1 MAEDLQS
8 YFSEVRL
15 GPFRKGM
22 VLADRHFDRTVF
34 KSTQGAL
41 KTKGPHC
48 LRDVHFERCEVEAG
62 PFWLGEGYELENVH
76 FDKLKVWRFMF
87 DNRTKM
93 RHVRAS
99 SLAKANRFEI
109 QPGLTSEKEKD
120 RQIDD
125 PEFSLDVSG
134 YQGDLQIW
142 GVPADRVAINPETQI
157 RLRHPT
163 RERHLSQAI
172 GLTEHGLWSIALDQI
187 VGRRVRDAV
196 LSLPK
201 PKDRDYADQ
210 MRDIELLRSEG
221 IAF

>member
-8 YFSEVRL
+8 YFAEVRL

-22 VLADRHFDRTVF
+22 VLAERHFDRTVF

-41 KTKGPHC
+41 RRKGPHR
-48 LRDVHFERCEVEAG
+48 LRNIHFERCEVEAG
-62 PFWLGEGYELENVH
+62 PFWLGEDYELENVH
-76 FDKLKVWRFMF
+76 FEKLKVWRFMF

-99 SLAKANRFEI
+99 SLATANRFEI
-109 QPGLTSEKEKD
+109 QPGLTSEKEQD

-125 PEFSLDVSG
+125 PDFSLDVSG
-134 YQGDLQIW
+134 YQGALQIW
-142 GVPADRVAINPETQI
+142 GVRADGVTINPEKQT

-163 RERHLSQAI
+163 RDRHLGQAI

-187 VGRRVRDAV
+187 VGRGVRDAV
-196 LSLPK
+196 LSLPT
-201 PKDRDYADQ
+201 PKDRDFDDQ
-210 MRDIELLRSEG
+210 MRDIELLRFEG

>member
-1 MAEDLQS
+1 
-8 YFSEVRL
+8 
-15 GPFRKGM
+15 M

-41 KTKGPHC
+41 RRKGPHR
-48 LRDVHFERCEVEAG
+48 LRNIHFERCEVEAG
-62 PFWLGEGYELENVH
+62 PFWLGEDYELENVH
-76 FDKLKVWRFMF
+76 FEKLKVWRFMF

-99 SLAKANRFEI
+99 SLATANRFEI
-109 QPGLTSEKEKD
+109 QPGLTSEKEQD

-125 PEFSLDVSG
+125 PDFSLDVSG
-134 YQGDLQIW
+134 YQGALQIW
-142 GVPADRVAINPETQI
+142 GVRADGVTINPEKQT

-163 RERHLSQAI
+163 RDRHLGQAI

-187 VGRRVRDAV
+187 VGRGVRDAV
-196 LSLPK
+196 LSLPT
-201 PKDRDYADQ
+201 PKDRDFDDQ
-210 MRDIELLRSEG
+210 MRDIELLRFEG

>member
-8 YFSEVRL
+8 YFSEVRF

-22 VLADRHFDRTVF
+22 VLADRHFDCTVF
-34 KSTQGAL
+34 RSTQGAL

-93 RHVRAS
+93 RNVRAS

-109 QPGLTSEKEKD
+109 QPGLTSETQKD

-125 PEFSLDVSG
+125 PEFSLDVSD

-142 GVPADRVAINPETQI
+142 GVRADGVTIDPEKQT

-163 RERHLSQAI
+163 RERRLGQAI

-201 PKDRDYADQ
+201 PKDRDYVDQ
-210 MRDIELLRSEG
+210 TRDIELLRSEG